1 MAVLRALLVQQ
12 PHERLG
18 SNGADEVRSHD
29 FFSAVDWSTPL
40 WQQPSVYTPT
50 LAAPTDT
57 SNFQMNALARVQADR
72 MRATLE
78 ADHSDAESGA
88 ESETGV
94 ASFKRSNPGQL
105 AKLQLHQALTHRK
118 RGGSSTGSGTNSPSS
133 ARAESPMMGGS
144 VRSST
149 ARSAKAAELPAKQ
162 EAA

>member
-1 MAVLRALLVQQ
+1 
-12 PHERLG
+12 
-18 SNGADEVRSHD
+18 
-29 FFSAVDWSTPL
+29 
-40 WQQPSVYTPT
+40 
-50 LAAPTDT
+50 
-57 SNFQMNALARVQADR
+57 MNALARVQADR

-133 ARAESPMMGGS
+133 APESPMMGGS

-149 ARSAKAAELPAKQ
+149 ARSAKAAEFPAKQ
-162 EAA
+162 ELD